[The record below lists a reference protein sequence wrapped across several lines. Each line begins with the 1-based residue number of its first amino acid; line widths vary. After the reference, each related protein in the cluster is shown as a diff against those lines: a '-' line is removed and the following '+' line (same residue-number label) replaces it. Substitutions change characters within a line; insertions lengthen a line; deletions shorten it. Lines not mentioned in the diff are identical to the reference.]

1 MPKNTRRDNGEGST
15 PFQRADGRW
24 QISIRVSNTTTG
36 KPIRKTF
43 TKKTRTE
50 VVNAAKKYRNGLAQ
64 GVLADPARTTFGAWI
79 QNWLDTIAARR
90 VRERTL
96 HGYRGYLRRWVLTQ
110 PEAKVP
116 METLSSVH
124 VERIEERM
132 RAAGRSETTVLQVH
146 RILSKLLS
154 DAVARGRLGRNPMLG
169 IQAPKAEKFHPTVI
183 TPAKARELVTAAGDD
198 DVWGPCFMLALA
210 LGPRQGERLGLC
222 WDDLDLETGSVRIRR
237 ELGVLPWKHG
247 CTRGGCGR
255 APSKCPHRHGGGF
268 QMMETKSESGAR
280 TAALP
285 SQLVAALKR
294 QKAAQARWKVEEGTN
309 WVGFVDSEGVAWDL
323 VFTRRNGRP
332 IDNKVDR
339 AAWKEFTEAHGV
351 EGMRVHDARH
361 TAATVLLA
369 LGVDPRVVMD
379 VMGWSQ
385 SSMLTR
391 YQHVLD
397 EMKVSA
403 ASKVGDAL
411 FGGPVSESEPAG
423 GDRVVS
429 LADFRTRKRS

>member
-1 MPKNTRRDNGEGST
+1 
-15 PFQRADGRW
+15 
-24 QISIRVSNTTTG
+24 
-36 KPIRKTF
+36 
-43 TKKTRTE
+43 
-50 VVNAAKKYRNGLAQ
+50 
-64 GVLADPARTTFGAWI
+64 
-79 QNWLDTIAARR
+79 
-90 VRERTL
+90 
-96 HGYRGYLRRWVLTQ
+96 
-110 PEAKVP
+110 
-116 METLSSVH
+116 
-124 VERIEERM
+124 
-132 RAAGRSETTVLQVH
+132 
-146 RILSKLLS
+146 
-154 DAVARGRLGRNPMLG
+154 MLG

-183 TPAKARELVTAAGDD
+183 TPAKARELVTAAADD

-222 WDDLDLETGSVRIRR
+222 WDDLDLEKGSVRIRR

-247 CTRGGCGR
+247 CGRSGCGH
-255 APSKCPHRHGGGF
+255 APSRCPQRRGGGF
-268 QMMETKSESGAR
+268 CMMETKSESGAR

-294 QKAAQARWKVEEGTN
+294 QKAAQARWKVEEGEN

-323 VFTRRNGRP
+323 VFTRRTGRP

-403 ASKVGDAL
+403 AAKVGDAL

-429 LADFRTRKRS
+429 LADFRTRRRS